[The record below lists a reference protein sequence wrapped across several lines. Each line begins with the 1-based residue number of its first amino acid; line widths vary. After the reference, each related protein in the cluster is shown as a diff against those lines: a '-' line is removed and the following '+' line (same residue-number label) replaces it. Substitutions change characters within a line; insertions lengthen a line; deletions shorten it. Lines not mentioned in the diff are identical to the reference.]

1 MKVSVIIPCYNFG
14 EYIEQS
20 ILSAVNQITNFEYE
34 ICSAMLILF
43 LFTSI
48 IFLKIKLRL
57 TLKQFFVLIKRV
69 IIQRRK

>member
-34 ICSAMLILF
+34 ILVRDDFSADY
-43 LFTSI
+43 S
-48 IFLKIKLRL
+48 
-57 TLKQFFVLIKRV
+57 QN
-69 IIQRRK
+69 